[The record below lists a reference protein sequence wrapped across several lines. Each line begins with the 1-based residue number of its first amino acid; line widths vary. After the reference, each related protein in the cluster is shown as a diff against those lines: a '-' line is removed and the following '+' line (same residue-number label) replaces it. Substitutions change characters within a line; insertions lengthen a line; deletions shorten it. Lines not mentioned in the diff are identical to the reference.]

1 MFKTF
6 KCIAVPFFFSGIDPP
21 TQNVAAQLIF
31 TSDNKEQRFRNSAPR
46 FLESPT
52 VCYGDGV
59 WKCIGSW
66 EPLSLSLF
74 LSLCHPFSLSLSLP
88 PSLSLSLSLSHSLFL
103 SLPLSVSHICI
114 PLLSFVKPW
123 TRTSSLETSMVRV
136 PRKKRPSYKIVLLS
150 LPPPLPPNFNV
161 EVGVALKRV
170 AIKNDHLC

>member
-1 MFKTF
+1 MQGVQNIQLYRST
-6 KCIAVPFFFSGIDPP
+6 FFSGIDPP

-74 LSLCHPFSLSLSLP
+74 LSLCHPFSLSLSPSP
-88 PSLSLSLSLSHSLFL
+88 PLSLYLFLFLTLSFSLSLSRSLIYVYLCFL
-103 SLPLSVSHICI
+103 
-114 PLLSFVKPW
+114 
-123 TRTSSLETSMVRV
+123 
-136 PRKKRPSYKIVLLS
+136 LLS
-150 LPPPLPPNFNV
+150 LELAPAV
-161 EVGVALKRV
+161 
-170 AIKNDHLC
+170 